1 MPRQPFIDATES
13 TTQHPEISI
22 ERVDSTD
29 DLQDHRLQLQTVQW
43 DPNTERPPTA
53 EGRSPN
59 LPARRPS
66 SSHHRGRTSASRASI
81 DDRRSYNEDS
91 DSERD
96 FALTSPMLP
105 PSAMPA
111 PASDTRSIND
121 NRSLKDL
128 ELPLPG
134 ISERPREDVD
144 AVSLESTSSGS
155 SSDSET
161 PDGPR
166 GEDFAVRPPHRY
178 RRHSRRLAAQRRGTL
193 GATAGFTGTSRRP
206 TTSEREHR
214 PTVTD
219 RRPSQ
224 FDGRSRTGTIS
235 SAAVDDD
242 DEALSHID
250 SNDDNVEKAEEDVC
264 FPMQDDDIRDR
275 RSIDFEE
282 MEDFSRE
289 MRELLGSLDLTD
301 GQRHVGE
308 STIVRPPVT
317 RNRSGSRVST
327 FDDKRE
333 VCSTLHH
340 HPAFNPRVEHESSN
354 DSLEEE
360 KEKLKAQRL
369 PHLSRVPTITS
380 VTRGTGGE
388 TQPHRNY
395 RGDRKHDRFTFFT
408 PGAEETISAE
418 EFCDLVEEGETFSEL
433 FTQSK
438 GTWWLDVLNP
448 TVEEMKMLSK
458 AFNIHPLTNED
469 IRTQESREK
478 VELFRTYYFVC
489 FRSFESDADS
499 EDYLKAANM
508 YIVVF
513 RSGLLTFHFT
523 NIPHAANVRRRIRQL
538 RDYVIVS
545 SDWICYALIDDI
557 TDAFGPLV
565 NSVEGETEA
574 IDDAVM
580 VVRDNETREM
590 LTRISLL
597 RKKIM
602 GLLKL
607 LGGKADVIKM
617 FAKRCNEHWDVA
629 PTGEIGLYLGDIQG
643 ITLIQTW
650 LSDFRSYCH
659 DDPEFADL

>member
-13 TTQHPEISI
+13 TTQLPEISVEI
-22 ERVDSTD
+22 VNSAD
-29 DLQDHRLQLQTVQW
+29 DLQDHRTQLQAIQW
-43 DPNTERPPTA
+43 DSNTERPPAA
-53 EGRSPN
+53 EGRSPI
-59 LPARRPS
+59 LPTRRPS
-66 SSHHRGRTSASRASI
+66 SSHRRGRMSASPASI
-81 DDRRSYNEDS
+81 EDLRNHNEDS

-96 FALTSPMLP
+96 FALTTPTLP

-111 PASDTRSIND
+111 PASDTRSVND

-134 ISERPREDVD
+134 ISKRPREDAD
-144 AVSLESTSSGS
+144 AVSLQSISSGS
-155 SSDSET
+155 SSGSAT

-166 GEDFAVRPPHRY
+166 GEDFALRPHHQY
-178 RRHSRRLAAQRRGTL
+178 RRHSRRSAAQRRGTPVV
-193 GATAGFTGTSRRP
+193 AASFTGTSRRP
-206 TTSEREHR
+206 TTLELERW

-224 FDGRSRTGTIS
+224 FDGRSRTGTVS

-242 DEALSHID
+242 EALSHVD

-264 FPMQDDDIRDR
+264 FPMQVDDIRDR
-275 RSIDFEE
+275 RGIDFEE
-282 MEDFSRE
+282 MEDFSKE
-289 MRELLGSLDLTD
+289 MRELLGSSPLTD
-301 GQRHVGE
+301 EQRHVGE
-308 STIVRPPVT
+308 SRIVHPPIM

-327 FDDKRE
+327 FDDKKE

-340 HPAFNPRVEHESSN
+340 HPAFNPRVERESSN
-354 DSLEEE
+354 DSVEEE
-360 KEKLKAQRL
+360 KEKLRAQRL
-369 PHLSRVPTITS
+369 PGLSRVPTITS
-380 VTRGTGGE
+380 VTRATGGE
-388 TQPHRNY
+388 SQSHRNC
-395 RGDRKHDRFTFFT
+395 RGDRKYDRFTFFT
-408 PGAEETISAE
+408 PRAEETISAE
-418 EFCDLVEEGETFSEL
+418 EFCDLVEPGETFSEL
-433 FTQSK
+433 FSLNK

-489 FRSFESDADS
+489 FRSFESNAES
-499 EDYLKAANM
+499 EDYLEAANM

-523 NIPHAANVRRRIRQL
+523 NTPHAANVRRRIRQL
-538 RDYVIVS
+538 RDYVSVS

-590 LTRISLL
+590 LTRISVL

-643 ITLIQTW
+643 IILTQALFFLT
-650 LSDFRSYCH
+650 F
-659 DDPEFADL
+659 